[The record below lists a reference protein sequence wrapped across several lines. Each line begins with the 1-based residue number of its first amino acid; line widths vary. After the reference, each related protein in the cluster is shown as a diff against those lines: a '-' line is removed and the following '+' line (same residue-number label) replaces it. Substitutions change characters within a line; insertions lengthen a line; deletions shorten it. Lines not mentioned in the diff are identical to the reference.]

1 MSMKSNIGSLLK
13 AAFVPDD
20 QFLPQVF
27 LDLLEQ
33 LAALEVSGSTR
44 PGALS
49 DEAFKKQIAAVIPQ
63 LRAFGRSLSG
73 STDRADDLV
82 QEAVLRAWAA
92 RDRFQEGT
100 SFKAW
105 TFTILRN
112 LFLSQMRRTRFTAEW
127 DDLAAERVLAAPADQ
142 DRHLHVAD
150 VQRALNKLPEA
161 QREALVLVGAGGVTY
176 EEAAEICDCPIGTIK
191 SRVARGRT
199 ALIAMIE
206 GTDEV
211 EQIEAA

>member
-1 MSMKSNIGSLLK
+1 MTIAANIGDLLK
-13 AAFVPDD
+13 VAFVPDD
-20 QFLPQVF
+20 QVLPRVF
-27 LDLLEQ
+27 LDLLDQ
-33 LAALEVSGSTR
+33 LAALETKAAPR
-44 PGALS
+44 PGALT
-49 DEAFKKQIAAVIPQ
+49 DEAFKNQISAVIPQ

-73 STDRADDLV
+73 SSDRADDLV

-92 RDRFQEGT
+92 RERFQEGT

-142 DRHLHVAD
+142 DRHIHVAD
-150 VQRALNKLPEA
+150 VQRALDKLPEA

-206 GTDEV
+206 GVDED
-211 EQIEAA
+211 EAAAA

>member
-1 MSMKSNIGSLLK
+1 MSISANIGDLLK
-13 AAFVPDD
+13 SAFVPDD
-20 QFLPQVF
+20 QVLPRVF
-27 LDLLEQ
+27 LDLLDQ
-33 LAALEVSGSTR
+33 LAALEGPK

-49 DEAFKKQIAAVIPQ
+49 DEAFKDQIAAVIPQ

-142 DRHLHVAD
+142 DRHIHVAD
-150 VQRALNKLPEA
+150 VQRALAKLPEA

-191 SRVARGRT
+191 SRVARGRN
-199 ALIAMIE
+199 ALIALIE
-206 GTDEV
+206 GEDAE
-211 EQIEAA
+211 EEAEAA

>member
-1 MSMKSNIGSLLK
+1 MTIAANIGDLLK
-13 AAFVPDD
+13 VAFVPDD
-20 QFLPQVF
+20 QVLPRIF
-27 LDLLEQ
+27 LDLLDQ
-33 LAALEVSGSTR
+33 LAALEAEETRR
-44 PGALS
+44 PGSLS

-73 STDRADDLV
+73 SSDRADDLV

-142 DRHLHVAD
+142 DRHIHVAD
-150 VQRALNKLPEA
+150 VQRALEKLPEA

-206 GTDEV
+206 GMDED
-211 EQIEAA
+211 EAAAA

>member
-1 MSMKSNIGSLLK
+1 MTIATNIGDLLK

-20 QFLPQVF
+20 QVLPRIF
-27 LDLLEQ
+27 LDLLDQ
-33 LAALEVSGSTR
+33 LAALEAKEAPR

-63 LRAFGRSLSG
+63 LRACGRSLSG
-73 STDRADDLV
+73 SSDRADDLV

-112 LFLSQMRRTRFTAEW
+112 LFLSQMRRTRFSAEW

-150 VQRALNKLPEA
+150 VQRALEKLPEA

-206 GTDEV
+206 GVDED
-211 EQIEAA
+211 EAAAA

>member
-1 MSMKSNIGSLLK
+1 MTIAQNIGDLLR
-13 AAFVPDD
+13 AAFVPDE
-20 QFLPQVF
+20 QLIPRVF
-27 LDLLEQ
+27 LDLLDQ
-33 LAALEVSGSTR
+33 LAALDVGTR

-49 DEAFKKQIAAVIPQ
+49 DDAFKDQIAAVIPQ
-63 LRAFGRSLSG
+63 LRAFGRSLAG
-73 STDRADDLV
+73 SPDRADDLV

-92 RDRFQEGT
+92 RERFQEGT

-127 DDLAAERVLAAPADQ
+127 DDAAAERVLAAPADQ
-142 DRHLHVAD
+142 DRNIHVAD
-150 VQRALNKLPEA
+150 VQRALNRLPEA

-191 SRVARGRT
+191 SRVARGRS

-206 GTDEV
+206 GVDED
-211 EQIEAA
+211 EDEAAEAA

>member
-1 MSMKSNIGSLLK
+1 MSMRSSIGEMLKS
-13 AAFVPDD
+13 AFVPDD
-20 QFLPQVF
+20 QVLPRSF
-27 LDLLEQ
+27 LDLLDQ
-33 LAALEVSGSTR
+33 LAALEESKPR

-49 DEAFKKQIAAVIPQ
+49 DDAFKDQIAAVIPQ

-73 STDRADDLV
+73 SSDRADDLV

-92 RDRFQEGT
+92 RERFQEGT

-127 DDLAAERVLAAPADQ
+127 DELAAERVLAAPADQ

-206 GTDEV
+206 GTEYV
-211 EQIEAA
+211 EEIAAA

>member
-1 MSMKSNIGSLLK
+1 MTIAQNIGDLLK
-13 AAFVPDD
+13 AAFVPDETV
-20 QFLPQVF
+20 LPRAF
-27 LDLLEQ
+27 LDLLDQ
-33 LAALEVSGSTR
+33 LAALDGGTR

-49 DEAFKKQIAAVIPQ
+49 DEAFKDQVAAVIPQ
-63 LRAFGRSLSG
+63 LRAFGRSLAG
-73 STDRADDLV
+73 SSDRADDLV

-127 DDLAAERVLAAPADQ
+127 DETAAERVLAAPADQ
-142 DRHLHVAD
+142 DRNIHVAD
-150 VQRALNKLPEA
+150 VQRALDRLPEA

-176 EEAAEICDCPIGTIK
+176 E
-191 SRVARGRT
+191 
-199 ALIAMIE
+199 
-206 GTDEV
+206 
-211 EQIEAA
+211 

>member
-1 MSMKSNIGSLLK
+1 MSMRSNIGDLLK
-13 AAFVPDD
+13 SAFVPDD
-20 QFLPQVF
+20 QVMPRAF
-27 LDLLEQ
+27 LDLLDQ
-33 LAALEVSGSTR
+33 LAALEEGKPR

-49 DEAFKKQIAAVIPQ
+49 DEAFKDQIAAVIPQ

-73 STDRADDLV
+73 SADRADDLV

-92 RDRFQEGT
+92 RERFQEGT

-127 DDLAAERVLAAPADQ
+127 DELAAERVLAAPADQ
-142 DRHLHVAD
+142 DRHIHVAD
-150 VQRALNKLPEA
+150 VQRALNKLPAA

-206 GTDEV
+206 GTEED
-211 EQIEAA
+211 QLEALEA